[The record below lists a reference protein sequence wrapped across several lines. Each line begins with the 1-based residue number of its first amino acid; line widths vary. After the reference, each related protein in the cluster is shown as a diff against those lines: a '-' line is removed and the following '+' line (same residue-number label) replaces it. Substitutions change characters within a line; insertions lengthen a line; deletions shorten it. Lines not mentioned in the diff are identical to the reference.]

1 MTTRTITTEATARRE
16 TTPELATVEANVKAE
31 GPEATAALA
40 QARDRTATIRDTV
53 TAVSAD
59 HIQTVDLQVA
69 DATEPFGPD
78 IDGQYQATGRL
89 RLKCV
94 PETAESVVVDV
105 TDAGGTVE
113 TVQFQIHDQVRR
125 QLQDEA
131 LTAAMERARQKAARL
146 AAVEHLAVGDVQN
159 VTTQHVDGATGMEQ
173 IVEDALDG
181 PDADLSPTPVT
192 VSERV
197 EVVYELTEE

>member
-1 MTTRTITTEATARRE
+1 MTNRTITTEATARRE

-31 GPEATAALA
+31 GGEATAALA

-53 TAVSAD
+53 TEVSAD

-69 DATEPFGPD
+69 DATELFGPD
-78 IDGQYQATGRL
+78 IDARYQATGRL

-94 PETAESVVVDV
+94 PETVESVVAGV
-105 TDAGGTVE
+105 TDAGGMVE

-125 QLQDEA
+125 QLQDDA
-131 LTAAMERARQKAARL
+131 LTAAIERARQKAARL
-146 AAVEHLAVGDVQN
+146 AAAEHLAVGDVQN
-159 VTTQHVDGATGMEQ
+159 VTTQDVDGATGMEQ
-173 IVEDALDG
+173 IVADALDA
-181 PDADLSPTPVT
+181 PDADLSPTPIA

-197 EVVYELTEE
+197 EVVYELTAE